1 MMENRSSYHCDPDG
15 CPHADLAPEPS
26 MLEMRLSRSGHG
38 HCWHESAARRLKWQ
52 GGPSANAPAD
62 LKAWNAL
69 GQRRKDR
76 AA

>member
-1 MMENRSSYHCDPDG
+1 MTGTYICDDYSASK
-15 CPHADLAPEPS
+15 CPARPFSNGGAHGGPN
-26 MLEMRLSRSGHG
+26 G
-38 HCWHESAARRLKWQ
+38 HCWHESAARRLAQQ
-52 GGPSANAPAD
+52 GGPSANAAAD